1 MPEEFFTKE
10 VSAMALE
17 YLVNEAVALS
27 VRVDELLASDSA
39 PGTLAGDLAG
49 LKLEQDK
56 PGTVDFASSPKFLG
70 LNNLYRVEK
79 YGYEIGYQ
87 ITDCII
93 YKKSV
98 QEGVNIQLLEVLEV
112 MKFICRDVWRMF
124 YLKQMDNLR
133 TNHIGTF
140 VLVDNNFRPLINVSS
155 AQGDADTVRKV
166 QPYLQLPCG
175 LIRGILASLG
185 ISAVVK
191 ADVIENRL
199 PAVSFNVQ
207 TSLAK

>member
-1 MPEEFFTKE
+1 MPEQFFSKE
-10 VSAMALE
+10 VSAMALD
-17 YLVNEAVALS
+17 YLVNECVALS

-39 PGTLAGDLAG
+39 PGTLAGDVAG
-49 LKLEQDK
+49 LNLKEDK
-56 PGTVDFASSPKFLG
+56 PGTVDFASNPKFVG
-70 LNNLYRVEK
+70 LNNLYRLEQ
-79 YGYEIGYQ
+79 YGYEIGYK

-93 YKKSV
+93 YKKTV

-155 AQGDADTVRKV
+155 AHGDADTISKI

-191 ADVIENRL
+191 AEVIENRL